1 MEFDT
6 VAEYREFQNCL
17 DDKRHQSSRSGIA
30 QLVRQDSLE
39 QHRQRLAAA
48 AAERADAPMP
58 PQSNSLK
65 GGQESCEQ
73 HHQQLAA
80 AAAERASAAAPTQP
94 QSNSPKRRRDENS
107 PQAVAESKE
116 DAILKALRMMPRE
129 MFQYEAPNHDGYG
142 VFGFACEDTRRA
154 SRKRARA
161 TVLERLAP
169 VTGVRPA
176 GWQLSEEAWYRGY
189 SGRPY
194 IAPMAWNQMIRT
206 EMAAVRERAEY
217 VPGPLFAM
225 LADRIAHVSASSPP
239 YGPEHAAKEIAKAEA
254 TLAALHVAVGGLE
267 CYRFEVPDYHYVE
280 EEAGVCLLAGY
291 CFVGDG
297 YLVGWYDKALLI
309 S

>member
-1 MEFDT
+1 MT
-6 VAEYREFQNCL
+6 
-17 DDKRHQSSRSGIA
+17 
-30 QLVRQDSLE
+30 
-39 QHRQRLAAA
+39 
-48 AAERADAPMP
+48 
-58 PQSNSLK
+58 
-65 GGQESCEQ
+65 
-73 HHQQLAA
+73 
-80 AAAERASAAAPTQP
+80 RASPTSLPPARSLHPARSLDHPLRRHRSPTASNAP
-94 QSNSPKRRRDENS
+94 
-107 PQAVAESKE
+107 
-116 DAILKALRMMPRE
+116 LRHGSHKH
-129 MFQYEAPNHDGYG
+129 AP
-142 VFGFACEDTRRA
+142 
-154 SRKRARA
+154 
-161 TVLERLAP
+161 LAP
-169 VTGVRPA
+169 LAT
-176 GWQLSEEAWYRGY
+176 QLSEEAWYRGY